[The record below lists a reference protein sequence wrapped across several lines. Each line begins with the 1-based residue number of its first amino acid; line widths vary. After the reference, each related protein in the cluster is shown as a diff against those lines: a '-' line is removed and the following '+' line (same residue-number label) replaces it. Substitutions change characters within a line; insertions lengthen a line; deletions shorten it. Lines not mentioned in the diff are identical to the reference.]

1 MGKHFLSV
9 EAVGAMKYVDV
20 ALGCWQVFMLDD
32 LVLVVVSFHA
42 L

>member
-1 MGKHFLSV
+1 MAKHFLIV
-9 EAVGAMKYVDV
+9 EAVDAMKYVDV

>member
-1 MGKHFLSV
+1 MAKHFLSV
-9 EAVGAMKYVDV
+9 EAVGAMKYVGI

-32 LVLVVVSFHA
+32 LALVVVSFHA